1 LRFSPALNYLYREE
15 MKTLKN
21 ILVEGKHTK
30 PIITDIFYKETK
42 QPKKVVIFCHGYK
55 GFKDWGAWN
64 LMAAAFSN
72 AGFFFV
78 KFNFSHNG
86 GSVEQL
92 IDFPDLEAFG
102 NNNYTKELDDLES
115 VIDWISSNADFKNEA
130 NINDISIIG
139 HSRGGGIVL
148 LKANEDPRVKKVIS
162 LAAVSDIGA
171 RSSVIGD
178 LENWKKEGVK
188 YVVNGRTKQQMPH
201 FYQFYENF
209 KENEERLN
217 IQKAV
222 EKIAIPQLVIHG
234 DKDSAIAIDEA
245 HKIHFWNANSVLK
258 VIEKADHVFN
268 VSHPWK
274 QENMS
279 RELQKVTTICIDFLQ

>member
-1 LRFSPALNYLYREE
+1 

-21 ILVEGKHTK
+21 ILVEGKHIK
-30 PIITDIFYKETK
+30 PIVTDVFYKETR

-64 LMAAAFSN
+64 LMATAFAN

-86 GSVEQL
+86 GTAEQP

-115 VIDWISSNADFKNEA
+115 VIDWVSSISDLKNETD
-130 NINDISIIG
+130 INDISIIG

-148 LKANEDPRVKKVIS
+148 LKANEDARIKKVIS

-178 LENWKKEGVK
+178 LENWKKDGVK
-188 YVVNGRTKQQMPH
+188 FVVNGRTKQQMPH

-209 KENEERLN
+209 KENEERLH
-217 IQKAV
+217 IQNAV
-222 EKIAIPQLVIHG
+222 EKIKVPQLLIHG
-234 DKDSAIAIDEA
+234 DKDSSIAIGEA
-245 HKIHFWNANSVLK
+245 HKIHSWNANSVLE
-258 VIEKADHVFN
+258 VIENADHVFN
-268 VSHPWK
+268 VSHPWENQK
-274 QENMS
+274 MSQELEEVT
-279 RELQKVTTICIDFLQ
+279 ELCVAFLKK